1 MTFRLKFPFT
11 LVETQTGRIAGCS
24 SCGSMW
30 KSTISILSAV
40 PLPKFMVVNWRF
52 RWRSPRLN
60 NCNNPDGEKVD
71 NLMKI
76 LWYDYGKKLW
86 YLRTVTLHNPEMYCH
101 IFEGHSPTLKIL
113 PLAAYQWVHHMA
125 THPVVLHR
133 GWVMNQQYHTR
144 DDITNH
150 DYIYDY
156 NQAEK
161 WSNKSQTI
169 YISPCGRE
177 TK

>member
-101 IFEGHSPTLKIL
+101 IFEGHSHSENTAIGCISVGTPHGNPSSCIAPRLSDESTIPYKGR
-113 PLAAYQWVHHMA
+113 H
-125 THPVVLHR
+125 
-133 GWVMNQQYHTR
+133 NQPWL
-144 DDITNH
+144 
-150 DYIYDY
+150 YI
-156 NQAEK
+156 
-161 WSNKSQTI
+161 WL
-169 YISPCGRE
+169 
-177 TK
+177 